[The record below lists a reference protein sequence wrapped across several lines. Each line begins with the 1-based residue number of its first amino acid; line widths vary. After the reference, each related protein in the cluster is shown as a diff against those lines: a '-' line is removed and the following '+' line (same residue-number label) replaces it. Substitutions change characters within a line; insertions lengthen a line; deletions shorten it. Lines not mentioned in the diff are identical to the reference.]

1 MRISREDLY
10 KEIWSEPATKLAQ
23 KYDVSS
29 SYLARVCEGLN
40 VPHPPRGYWARKA
53 AGEKM
58 PVPPLPPAGPG
69 DPVEWVKGVAV
80 MERTPPLAPPPTPK
94 SKPARPVVR
103 PSTHP
108 LVTAWRG
115 FLEEATPTEA
125 GYLVPRKKNVLDA
138 FVTKAAM
145 RAAAETLNAIFI
157 ELEMRGH
164 KVQLSADY
172 YGHQRPPVDVA
183 MREIRDRYERRP
195 NDWQPGR
202 PTIAYVRDAEIG
214 LTLFELTEYVRV
226 RRTGADRYVRIKDL
240 PATRRY
246 APQAPGEEDLTRDMP
261 MGRFVLRAYSP
272 LHDTEWRHEWTE
284 TQPGEFAGMAKAI
297 ADLLEEAAPVI
308 VQQAKDAEQREKERR
323 IQAAKELRRLKAQQR
338 VEARQR
344 ARQEAKKELRDI
356 VEAWNDAFALEAF
369 FTELSRRAAAL
380 DGEQRV
386 ELEERITAARQLMG
400 GLDAIERFLQWGIPD
415 GVDTDDHVDD
425 VDDEE

>member
-1 MRISREDLY
+1 
-10 KEIWSEPATKLAQ
+10 
-23 KYDVSS
+23 
-29 SYLARVCEGLN
+29 
-40 VPHPPRGYWARKA
+40 
-53 AGEKM
+53 M

-94 SKPARPVVR
+94 SKPARPAVR

-125 GYLVPRKKNVLDA
+125 GYMMPRKKNVLDA

-145 RAAAETLNAIFI
+145 RAAAEALNAIFI
-157 ELEMRGH
+157 ELEMRRH
-164 KVQLSADY
+164 KVQLSADH

-202 PTIAYVRDAEIG
+202 PTMAYVRDAEVG
-214 LTLFELTEYVRV
+214 LTLFELTENVRV

-261 MGRFVLRAYSP
+261 TGRFVLRAYSP
-272 LHDTEWRHEWTE
+272 LHDTDWRHEWTE
-284 TQPGEFAGMAKAI
+284 MQPGEFAGMTNAI

-308 VQQAKDAEQREKERR
+308 VQQAKDAKQREKERQ

-338 VEARQR
+338 AEARQR
-344 ARQEAKKELRDI
+344 AAGGEEEAARHRGSVERRLRARGVLHGTLTPGRRARRRGTRGTRGTDHSRPATNGWPGRNRT
-356 VEAWNDAFALEAF
+356 VP
-369 FTELSRRAAAL
+369 TVGHSRRS
-380 DGEQRV
+380 RY
-386 ELEERITAARQLMG
+386 
-400 GLDAIERFLQWGIPD
+400 
-415 GVDTDDHVDD
+415 
-425 VDDEE
+425 